1 MWRLSGFAD
10 EISPDL
16 EVQCATLDD
25 LGVRHIEVRSIG
37 YVNVLDLDDGR
48 LADARRAFD
57 AHQISASSIGSPIGK
72 MPIEEDF
79 EPELTRFRGALQV
92 AEALQAPYIRLFS
105 FFMPPDSDPSTH
117 RDEVLRRMAALARA
131 AEGHDVV
138 LLHENDKGLYGD
150 IPERCLD
157 VVESVG
163 SEQLRLVWDPA
174 NFVQC
179 AIRPFSDAYRMLR
192 PHVEY
197 LHVKD
202 ALMATGEVVPAGQGD
217 GEIPETLRAL
227 ESDGF
232 RGFFSLEPHLA
243 SSAASGGFS
252 GPELFLL
259 ATRAF
264 TGLLDAQG
272 IGYS

>member
-48 LADARRAFD
+48 LADALRAFD

-72 MPIEEDF
+72 MPIDEDF
-79 EPELTRFRGALQV
+79 EPELTRFRRALQV

-272 IGYS
+272 IEYG

>member
-1 MWRLSGFAD
+1 VWRLSGFAD

-37 YVNVLDLDDGR
+37 DVNVLDLDDGR

-57 AHQISASSIGSPIGK
+57 AHQISASAIGSPIGK

-79 EPELTRFRGALQV
+79 EPELTRFRRALQV

-227 ESDGF
+227 ESDDF

-272 IGYS
+272 IGYG

>member
-48 LADARRAFD
+48 LADALRAFD

-79 EPELTRFRGALQV
+79 EPELTRFRRALQV

-179 AIRPFSDAYRMLR
+179 AIRPFSDAYGMLR

-272 IGYS
+272 IEYG

>member
-1 MWRLSGFAD
+1 M
-10 EISPDL
+10 
-16 EVQCATLDD
+16 
-25 LGVRHIEVRSIG
+25 
-37 YVNVLDLDDGR
+37 
-48 LADARRAFD
+48 
-57 AHQISASSIGSPIGK
+57 
-72 MPIEEDF
+72 
-79 EPELTRFRGALQV
+79 

-179 AIRPFSDAYRMLR
+179 AIRPFSDAYGMLR

-272 IGYS
+272 IEYG

>member
-79 EPELTRFRGALQV
+79 EPELTRFRRALQV